1 MDQEILEE
9 LALFQEKIEEISMK
23 FKNLKDI
30 TYKLYKE
37 NEALKNENEE
47 LKSIIFKEEGKE
59 MPPSKNNL
67 KRLHDEGYHICHL
80 SFGEKRKGEC
90 LFCQRLLEDNALQK
104 K

>member
-9 LALFQEKIEEISMK
+9 LALFQEKIEEISIK

-37 NEALKNENEE
+37 NEKLKNENDE
-47 LKSIIFKEEGKE
+47 LKSIIFKEDEEKT
-59 MPPSKNNL
+59 PKSKNNL
-67 KRLHDEGYHICHL
+67 ALLHNEGFHICHL

-90 LFCQRLLEDNALQK
+90 LFCLRLIEEDSK
-104 K
+104 

>member
-1 MDQEILEE
+1 MDEEILEE

-37 NEALKNENEE
+37 NDELRNENKE
-47 LKSIIFKEEGKE
+47 LKSIIFEEEQDTSK
-59 MPPSKNNL
+59 SKNNL
-67 KRLHDEGYHICHL
+67 SRLHDEGFHICHL

-90 LFCQRLLEDNALQK
+90 LFCLRLLENDK

>member
-1 MDQEILEE
+1 MDEEILEE

-37 NEALKNENEE
+37 NEDLRNENEE
-47 LKSIIFKEEGKE
+47 LKSIIFEEKEQKL
-59 MPPSKNNL
+59 PQSKNNL
-67 KRLHDEGYHICHL
+67 KRLHDEGFHICHL

-90 LFCQRLLEDNALQK
+90 LFCLRLIEDNNNK
-104 K
+104 